1 MKLSNRLDNIAR
13 FIPNCKC
20 IADIGTDHGLIP
32 IYAVLNGICDKAIA
46 SDIKKGPLQ
55 AAKKNIEYY
64 GLLDKIELR
73 LGSGLEVLKLGEA
86 NVIVIAGMGGYT
98 ISNLLEAEEKIAK
111 EAEFL
116 ILQPTQHPEALR
128 RYLVNFGFKI
138 LDEELVKDDN
148 KYYHII
154 KTSKGEEPPYKNEA
168 IYYLGL
174 RLIEKKHYLLREYL
188 TFNLKKLYNVSEKL
202 DPNTQMD
209 RYKEVHELIKG
220 FEDVMKCL

>member
-1 MKLSNRLDNIAR
+1 MKLSNRLENIAK
-13 FIPNCKC
+13 FIPRCKC

-32 IYAVLNGICDKAIA
+32 IYAVLNEICDKAIA

-86 NVIVIAGMGGYT
+86 DVIIIAGMGGHT
-98 ISNLLEAEEKIAK
+98 ISNLLEAKEKIAK

-116 ILQPTQHPEALR
+116 ILQPTQHPEVLR

-154 KTSKGEEPPYKNEA
+154 KASKGEEIPYKNEA

-174 RLIEKKHYLLREYL
+174 RLIEKKHYLLKEYIA
-188 TFNLKKLYNVSEKL
+188 FNLNKLYNISRKL
-202 DPNTQMD
+202 DYKIQTD
-209 RYKEVHELIKG
+209 RYKEVNELIKE